1 MLEKCSFLT
10 QFQPDSGTMNGDSA
24 TGQDSITEA
33 TSSSREFAEDKSAG
47 DHSRTR
53 HCGYASSFACA
64 SKARPH
70 LFRVSLA
77 REVLREIRNLFWRIG
92 EIRRRALDRQRISID
107 PLREIRLPHEPQASA
122 LACCIRDTHNLYACR
137 PLTTLIEA
145 ELFVRGWE
153 AGAAWP
159 FRNSRT

>member
-1 MLEKCSFLT
+1 
-10 QFQPDSGTMNGDSA
+10 MNGDSA

-33 TSSSREFAEDKSAG
+33 TSSSREFAEGKSDG

-53 HCGYASSFACA
+53 YCGCASSFACA
-64 SKARPH
+64 SKTRPH

-92 EIRRRALDRQRISID
+92 EIRRRALDRQGISTD

-122 LACCIRDTHNLYACR
+122 LACCIRDTHNLYARERHTRFSAEQWLVHVVR
-137 PLTTLIEA
+137 PTRSHL
-145 ELFVRGWE
+145 
-153 AGAAWP
+153 P
-159 FRNSRT
+159 